1 MRNKTI
7 LAITLTVCMIGVTLA
22 SAACSGTKITT
33 VSSTKTVLTPGPTN
47 TVYTISTVS
56 NVITAQFTPLPTT
69 VGGPVSFLSSE
80 VVPPYVPAGPT
91 VKITL
96 RNDGDQPIVS
106 LSMILWVVTPAAS
119 GNTIRPVQF
128 AFDVSGFR
136 PMTKTQAAS
145 ATATIIGPGDYRT
158 LATVNATTQS
168 GQNYSYL
175 ISIS

>member
-1 MRNKTI
+1 MKNKTV
-7 LAITLTVCMIGVTLA
+7 LAVSLVICMASVVLTST
-22 SAACSGTKITT
+22 ACSKT
-33 VSSTKTVLTPGPTN
+33 VSTVSTTKTVNVPGPTF
-47 TVYTISTVS
+47 TSMTTTTVS
-56 NVITAQFTPLPTT
+56 NVITAQSTLLPTT
-69 VGGPVSFLSSE
+69 VGGPLSFVSSE

-96 RNDGDQPIVS
+96 RNDSDQPIVS
-106 LSMILWVVTPAAS
+106 LSMILWVVTPGAS

-136 PMTKTQAAS
+136 PLTKTQAAS